1 MSEYLHQFDLAAAAV
16 TEAQLRGAYEMGI
29 AHGRSGQRIGDPRQG
44 DITHWS
50 GCDSIHPECRNEH
63 ESIRHDLTSIL
74 TDLIAQ
80 LRQIHQRQDGQSEAD
95 NHCWECGCIGECDPA
110 TTTATP
116 CWPCATTLAADRA
129 EARLRE
135 VTDE

>member
-1 MSEYLHQFDLAAAAV
+1 VSQYLHQFDLAAAAV

-74 TDLIAQ
+74 TDLIAE
-80 LRQIHQRQDGQSEAD
+80 LREHAEYHEQHHAEAAD
-95 NHCWECGCIGECDPA
+95 DFA
-110 TTTATP
+110 A
-116 CWPCATTLAADRA
+116 AADRA
-129 EARLRE
+129 EARLEE
-135 VTDE
+135 VQGE